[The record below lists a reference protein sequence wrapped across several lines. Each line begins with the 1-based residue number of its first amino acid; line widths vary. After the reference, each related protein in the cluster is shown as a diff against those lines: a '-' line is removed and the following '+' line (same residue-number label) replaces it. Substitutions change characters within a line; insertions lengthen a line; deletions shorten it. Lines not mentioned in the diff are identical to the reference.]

1 MKFIAKLRGWIGQSV
16 SRRLAIPGLVLIL
29 LLLVQA
35 ALSTGSAFRLVGRL
49 EESSQNSNASMMLTQ
64 RLLSA
69 SQELSDHARETVAAT
84 DDEQRNK
91 SVTVDFSVGIQR

>member
-1 MKFIAKLRGWIGQSV
+1 MKSIAKFRGWIGESV

-49 EESSQNSNASMMLTQ
+49 EESSTNSSASMKLTAPGTIEVECAIHPEMKMKIEV
-64 RLLSA
+64 S
-69 SQELSDHARETVAAT
+69 
-84 DDEQRNK
+84 K
-91 SVTVDFSVGIQR
+91 